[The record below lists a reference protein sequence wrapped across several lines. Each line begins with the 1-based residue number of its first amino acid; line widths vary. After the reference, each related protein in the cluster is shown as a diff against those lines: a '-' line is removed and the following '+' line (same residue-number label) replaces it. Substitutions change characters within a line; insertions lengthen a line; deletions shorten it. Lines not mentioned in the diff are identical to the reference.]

1 VLHADALADYIEND
15 LGGIIP
21 EEYSDPYG
29 NGRIKMSDGTANE
42 DEKEQEEKPV
52 PEPQPLQPSAAVES
66 SGSVSIVIPGRAAI
80 TKNVIP
86 TSGNAAQSVADTSSA
101 SAANAAPTA
110 AVPANG
116 GENPATG
123 AAVSSAMI
131 FFKFSSV
138 ILNAEDGIDK
148 VAGPALGAV
157 PIATAVSLESKTP
170 LLMIRKEKKGYGTS
184 KLIEG
189 ELNSGDNVIVV
200 EDVTT
205 TGGSLL
211 KAIKAIQENG
221 GNVTRAFVVVDRQEG
236 AVDAFEKEGIK
247 LEPLITVDEF

>member
-1 VLHADALADYIEND
+1 MPSKDYLIKLLKENEVFLRGD
-15 LGGIIP
+15 FTL
-21 EEYSDPYG
+21 
-29 NGRIKMSDGTANE
+29 
-42 DEKEQEEKPV
+42 
-52 PEPQPLQPSAAVES
+52 S
-66 SGSVSIVIPGRAAI
+66 SGKKSDYYINMKKAI
-80 TKNVIP
+80 TEP
-86 TSGNAAQSVADTSSA
+86 
-101 SAANAAPTA
+101 
-110 AVPANG
+110 
-116 GENPATG
+116 E
-123 AAVSSAMI
+123 
-131 FFKFSSV
+131 
-138 ILNAEDGIDK
+138 ILSTIAKLITELIAEDGIDK
-148 VAGPALGAV
+148 VAGPALGAA

-236 AVDAFEKEGIK
+236 AIDAFEKEGIK

>member
-1 VLHADALADYIEND
+1 MFSKEDLIE
-15 LGGIIP
+15 LLK
-21 EEYSDPYG
+21 E
-29 NGRIKMSDGTANE
+29 NE
-42 DEKEQEEKPV
+42 VFLRGDFT
-52 PEPQPLQPSAAVES
+52 LS
-66 SGSVSIVIPGRAAI
+66 SGKKSDYYINMKKAI
-80 TKNVIP
+80 TEP
-86 TSGNAAQSVADTSSA
+86 
-101 SAANAAPTA
+101 
-110 AVPANG
+110 
-116 GENPATG
+116 E
-123 AAVSSAMI
+123 
-131 FFKFSSV
+131 
-138 ILNAEDGIDK
+138 ILSTIAKLITELIAEDGIDK

-157 PIATAVSLESKTP
+157 PIATAVSLESNTP

-211 KAIKAIQENG
+211 KAIKAIQDNG

-236 AVDAFEKEGIK
+236 AIEAFQKEGIK

>member
-1 VLHADALADYIEND
+1 MPSKEYLIDLLKENEVFLRGD
-15 LGGIIP
+15 FTL
-21 EEYSDPYG
+21 
-29 NGRIKMSDGTANE
+29 
-42 DEKEQEEKPV
+42 
-52 PEPQPLQPSAAVES
+52 S
-66 SGSVSIVIPGRAAI
+66 SGKKSDYYINMKKAI
-80 TKNVIP
+80 TEPEILSTIAKLITQLIDEDNV
-86 TSGNAAQSVADTSSA
+86 
-101 SAANAAPTA
+101 
-110 AVPANG
+110 
-116 GENPATG
+116 
-123 AAVSSAMI
+123 
-131 FFKFSSV
+131 
-138 ILNAEDGIDK
+138 DK

-157 PIATAVSLESKTP
+157 PIATAVSLESEIP

-236 AVDAFEKEGIK
+236 SIEAFEKEGMM
-247 LEPLITVDEF
+247 LEPLIKVNEF

>member
-1 VLHADALADYIEND
+1 MPSKEYLIDLLKENEVFLRGD
-15 LGGIIP
+15 FTL
-21 EEYSDPYG
+21 
-29 NGRIKMSDGTANE
+29 
-42 DEKEQEEKPV
+42 
-52 PEPQPLQPSAAVES
+52 S
-66 SGSVSIVIPGRAAI
+66 SGNKSDYYINMKKAI
-80 TKNVIP
+80 TEPEILSTIAKLI
-86 TSGNAAQSVADTSSA
+86 TQLIDEDNA
-101 SAANAAPTA
+101 
-110 AVPANG
+110 
-116 GENPATG
+116 
-123 AAVSSAMI
+123 
-131 FFKFSSV
+131 
-138 ILNAEDGIDK
+138 DK

-157 PIATAVSLESKTP
+157 PIATAVSLESEIP

-236 AVDAFEKEGIK
+236 AIEAFEKEGIM
-247 LEPLITVDEF
+247 LEPLIKVKEF

>member
-1 VLHADALADYIEND
+1 MPSKDYLIQLLKD
-15 LGGIIP
+15 
-21 EEYSDPYG
+21 
-29 NGRIKMSDGTANE
+29 NE
-42 DEKEQEEKPV
+42 VFLKGDFT
-52 PEPQPLQPSAAVES
+52 LS
-66 SGSVSIVIPGRAAI
+66 SGKKSDYYINMKKAI
-80 TKNVIP
+80 TEPEILSTIAKLI
-86 TSGNAAQSVADTSSA
+86 T
-101 SAANAAPTA
+101 
-110 AVPANG
+110 
-116 GENPATG
+116 E
-123 AAVSSAMI
+123 MI
-131 FFKFSSV
+131 
-138 ILNAEDGIDK
+138 AEDGIDK

-211 KAIKAIQENG
+211 KAIKAIQDNG

-236 AVDAFEKEGIK
+236 AIEAFEEEGIA
-247 LEPLITVDEF
+247 LEPLIKVDEF

>member
-1 VLHADALADYIEND
+1 MPSKEYLINLLKENEVFLRGD
-15 LGGIIP
+15 FTL
-21 EEYSDPYG
+21 
-29 NGRIKMSDGTANE
+29 
-42 DEKEQEEKPV
+42 
-52 PEPQPLQPSAAVES
+52 S
-66 SGSVSIVIPGRAAI
+66 SGKKSDYYINMKKAI
-80 TKNVIP
+80 TEP
-86 TSGNAAQSVADTSSA
+86 
-101 SAANAAPTA
+101 
-110 AVPANG
+110 
-116 GENPATG
+116 E
-123 AAVSSAMI
+123 
-131 FFKFSSV
+131 
-138 ILNAEDGIDK
+138 ILSTIAKLITELISDDGVDK

-157 PIATAVSLESKTP
+157 PIATAVSLESEIP
-170 LLMIRKEKKGYGTS
+170 VLMIRKEKKGYGTS

-236 AVDAFEKEGIK
+236 AIEAFKEEGIT